1 MGIKAIYAEIYTD
14 KRVKCKGTPAPL
26 FFTKAFRGIP
36 GEGNLFQLCAL
47 PEIFFLHV
55 GGLHQSERVNLQA
68 SKGNRCIMGR
78 IKKLCCIWYVIS
90 K

>member
-1 MGIKAIYAEIYTD
+1 MQRY
-14 KRVKCKGTPAPL
+14 PAPL

-55 GGLHQSERVNLQA
+55 DGLHQSERVNLQA
-68 SKGNRCIMGR
+68 SKGNRCIMLIVGILPHLWKTV
-78 IKKLCCIWYVIS
+78 IK
-90 K
+90 